1 MDDTKI
7 EANANRQT
15 FVWGKSIK
23 TNKERIRKQIK
34 ELWFYVEKIYAEE
47 QMLPNQ
53 ANFEEIDPE
62 KQHKP
67 FIPSMKN

>member
-1 MDDTKI
+1 
-7 EANANRQT
+7 
-15 FVWGKSIK
+15 VWGKSIK

-62 KQHKP
+62 KVAQAIYTINEELKDKK
-67 FIPSMKN
+67 IDEKLSKS